1 MTEDNARKAANLI
14 IGAAIVGAAWYVLR
28 TPPLRRLAWR
38 LTLAALTGTVPA
50 WFSRELRQ
58 AWAETEPPR
67 DKMTA

>member
-14 IGAAIVGAAWYVLR
+14 IGAAIIGAGWYVLR
-28 TPPLRRLAWR
+28 TPPLRRFAWR
-38 LTLAALTGTVPA
+38 ATLTAFTGTLPA

-58 AWAETEPPR
+58 AWAGTVPPR